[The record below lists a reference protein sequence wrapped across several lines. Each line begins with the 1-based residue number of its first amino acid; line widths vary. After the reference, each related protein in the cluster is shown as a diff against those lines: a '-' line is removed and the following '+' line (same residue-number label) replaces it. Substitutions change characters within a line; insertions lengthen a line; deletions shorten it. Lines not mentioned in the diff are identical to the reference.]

1 MRKKCIKKLRDKKKQ
16 IIAGLT
22 ELAEK
27 ILDELN
33 IAVNKANNTPN
44 SCTFHSQID
53 KEEDYEDIRKVI
65 ENINYFPKKIKKD
78 LDFRYK
84 LITDVG

>member
-1 MRKKCIKKLRDKKKQ
+1 MAKTHIKKLKDKKKQ

-27 ILDELN
+27 ILDELDITIN
-33 IAVNKANNTPN
+33 EANNTPN
-44 SCTFHSQID
+44 SRTIHARIN
-53 KEEDYEDIRKVI
+53 KEESYEDIRKVI
-65 ENINYFPKKIKKD
+65 EKINYFPKEIKKS

-84 LITDVG
+84 LIVDAG